1 MPTGRRVLA
10 LMSATLFLPV
20 PAALAQQNGT
30 ATTMTP
36 KNTGVGSPGPQNP
49 GGRMPESGQVP
60 TAPAH
65 AADGGSAGAN
75 LTTGTGGK

>member
-1 MPTGRRVLA
+1 MA
-10 LMSATLFLPV
+10 ATLLLPV

-36 KNTGVGSPGPQNP
+36 KNTGVASPGPQNP

-60 TAPAH
+60 APPTH
-65 AADGGSAGAN
+65 AAEGVSPGAK
-75 LTTGTGGK
+75 LTTDGAK